1 MRTYVYLSRNERPH
15 NRKEMREHQ
24 HIPTYEEFLINL
36 QNVEILIGDIHLK
49 HFRAAV
55 TSDNYVS
62 IIKLY
67 ELTQH
72 QQVLSSTPNVSLFLY
87 PVTFVMPG
95 QALINF

>member
-1 MRTYVYLSRNERPH
+1 MRPY

-24 HIPTYEEFLINL
+24 HILTYEEFLINL
-36 QNVEILIGDIHLK
+36 QNVEILVGDIHQK

-55 TSDNYVS
+55 TSDKYVS

-87 PVTFVMPG
+87 PVAFVMPG
-95 QALINF
+95 WH